1 MNNTYEIN
9 LNDNDTLD
17 LSINEPNNL
26 SFDMLSEIINI
37 GTNNYNQLINK
48 PSINDIELIGN
59 KTLDNLGIQEKGNY
73 ANTRVTNLEI
83 DSLFN

>member
-1 MNNTYEIN
+1 MEDRFDIE
-9 LNDNDTLD
+9 LDNDEELD
-17 LSINEPNNL
+17 ISIGD
-26 SFDMLSEIINI
+26 SVEIINI

-48 PSINDIELIGN
+48 PSINDVELIGN

-83 DSLFN
+83 DSLF

>member
-1 MNNTYEIN
+1 MEDRFDIE
-9 LNDNDTLD
+9 LDNDEELD
-17 LSINEPNNL
+17 ISIGD
-26 SFDMLSEIINI
+26 SVEIINI

-48 PSINDIELIGN
+48 PRINDVELIGN
-59 KTLDNLGIQEKGNY
+59 KSLDNLGIQEKGNY

>member
-1 MNNTYEIN
+1 MEDRFDIELDNNEE
-9 LNDNDTLD
+9 LD
-17 LSINEPNNL
+17 ISIGD
-26 SFDMLSEIINI
+26 SVEIINI

-48 PSINDIELIGN
+48 PSINDVELIGN

-83 DSLFN
+83 DNLFN